1 MKHKMRSLMLAGFL
15 AVAFGALVGCAS
27 AGRNFDESK
36 VAGIAKGQTT
46 EADLTQ
52 MFGPPQNRSTNSE
65 GMTTLMWMYSEMT
78 LKPQSFIPIAGPFI
92 AGADSRM
99 KMLSVILGPDGKV
112 THYTSSGGGTDP
124 VKESKMCPRGS
135 QA

>member
-1 MKHKMRSLMLAGFL
+1 MKRKMNAITIAGLLVF
-15 AVAFGALVGCAS
+15 AVSALVGCAS
-27 AGRNFDESK
+27 VGRNFDESK
-36 VAGIAKGQTT
+36 VTAIAKGQTT

-112 THYTSSGGGTDP
+112 THYTSSGGGT
-124 VKESKMCPRGS
+124 ESRQGIQDVPQR
-135 QA
+135 